1 MPMNFRDGQFTRTVF
16 FISANILAIGIVEWG
31 RYSGTP
37 APIPFLIIYATV
49 VASGGAAGKLAGGV
63 SGALAALYVFYSSLI
78 GFGPPTLTGGVVQV
92 CLGMS
97 LYAGSGY
104 FLGRVRAQR
113 NQYLQEVQRNEK
125 ELEAEIVARTNDLR
139 KSDRLL
145 QVILDHA
152 PAKINLRDPEGRY
165 LIVNKDFA
173 KARGLTP
180 NVMIGT
186 TVHDK
191 STPDHAG
198 KASSHHTAVLESG
211 ETIVQERDT
220 VLPDGSAYKAL
231 VTKFPVFDENGTV
244 AQIGSIGIDITDLK
258 EAESQLVLARE
269 EAEIADRSKS
279 EFLAN
284 MSHELRTPLNA
295 VIGFAEALDTGIY
308 GTVND
313 RQKVVIVDVV
323 HAAGHLLDLINDIL
337 DLSKIEAGEFK
348 PNLED
353 INIDHVVQDT
363 IRLIAVR
370 AEGQDVAITATSSPE
385 ISTLNADERIV
396 KQMLINLLSNAVKF
410 TPARGGVHIT
420 TIRENDGGV
429 TIAVRD
435 TGIGMNKDDIPKAL
449 SSFGQIDGSL
459 SRRYEGTGLGLPLV
473 AAFMV
478 LHGGVLEIDSE
489 LGVGTTARLKFPPKL
504 AKPAKP
510 ADDER

>member
-1 MPMNFRDGQFTRTVF
+1 T
-16 FISANILAIGIVEWG
+16 
-31 RYSGTP
+31 
-37 APIPFLIIYATV
+37 
-49 VASGGAAGKLAGGV
+49 GGAL
-63 SGALAALYVFYSSLI
+63 
-78 GFGPPTLTGGVVQV
+78 QV
-92 CLGMS
+92 CLGML

-113 NQYLQEVQRNEK
+113 NQYLQDAQRNEK
-125 ELEAEIVARTNDLR
+125 ELEAEIFARTDDLR
-139 KSDRLL
+139 KSDKLLRL
-145 QVILDHA
+145 IIDHA
-152 PAKINLRDPEGRY
+152 PAKINLADSDGCY

-180 NVMIGT
+180 EAMVGA
-186 TVHDK
+186 TVHN
-191 STPDHAG
+191 SSMPDHAG
-198 KASSHHTAVLESG
+198 QAATHYEAVLESG
-211 ETIVQERDT
+211 KAIVQERDT
-220 VLPDGSAYKAL
+220 VLPDGTLYKAL
-231 VTKFPVFDENGTV
+231 ITKFPVFDENGTV
-244 AQIGSIGIDITDLK
+244 TQIGSIGIDISDLK
-258 EAESQLVLARE
+258 AAESQLVLARE

-308 GTVND
+308 GPVND

-353 INIDHVVQDT
+353 INIDRVVQDT

-370 AEGQDVAITATSSPE
+370 AEGQDAGITATSSLE

-410 TPARGGVHIT
+410 TPARGDVHIT

-473 AAFMV
+473 AAFME
-478 LHGGVLEIDSE
+478 LHGGALEIDSE
-489 LGVGTTARLKFPPKL
+489 LGVGTTARLKFPPK
-504 AKPAKP
+504 PPKP
-510 ADDER
+510 ADGER